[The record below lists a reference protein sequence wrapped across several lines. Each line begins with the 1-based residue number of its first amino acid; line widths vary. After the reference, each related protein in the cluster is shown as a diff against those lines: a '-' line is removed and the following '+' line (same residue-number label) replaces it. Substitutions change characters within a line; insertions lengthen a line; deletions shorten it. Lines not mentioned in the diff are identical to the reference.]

1 MQQTRAESAFFLIAS
16 VMAVMGRPQ
25 RQRLALGLVEAVDCE
40 VLVEGDL
47 LNVARQCSQHG
58 DADICRGEFKTSYDC
73 LIYFL
78 IGFDLSD
85 LCEYVVKFG
94 SASID
99 LAMMLRDEM
108 RAQHPLTD
116 ITDFKAR
123 ARLRNLVQRIAYYE
137 DEEDADGGAR
147 AEVNLSQQGIE
158 AVYIIGFDL
167 SGIAQRDPEA
177 SVSQLRDP
185 TAVTT

>member
-25 RQRLALGLVEAVDCE
+25 PQRLALGLVEAVDCE

-58 DADICRGEFKTSYDC
+58 DADICRGEVKASYD
-73 LIYFL
+73 IVVYFL

-94 SASID
+94 NASID

-108 RAQHPLTD
+108 RAQHPLTE
-116 ITDFKAR
+116 ISDFKAR
-123 ARLRNLVQRIAYYE
+123 ARLRNLVQRISYYE
-137 DEEDADGGAR
+137 DEEEAEGGAR
-147 AEVNLSQQGIE
+147 AEVSQSQQGAE
-158 AVYIIGFDL
+158 AVY
-167 SGIAQRDPEA
+167 
-177 SVSQLRDP
+177 
-185 TAVTT
+185 